1 MVWQRPTDPTNEE
14 MGKAASACSSAAW
27 SLRIAATR
35 ATTASGAPGGGDVA
49 EVDDPAALDTR
60 ESCLDAADELEAL
73 TRLLGRPYRPGRA
86 VALRRAVEAGL
97 AATVE
102 CAAACR
108 ALGDYAALDRSA
120 TSAER
125 CSAELRALLRRLSDE
140 QAGEQSSAT

>member
-1 MVWQRPTDPTNEE
+1 MVSQRPTDPTNEE
-14 MGKAASACSSAAW
+14 MGRAASACSSAAW
-27 SLRIAATR
+27 ALRIAATR
-35 ATTASGAPGGGDVA
+35 AATVGGATDIA
-49 EVDDPAALDTR
+49 EEDPVRIDTR

-102 CAAACR
+102 CAADCR
-108 ALGDYAALDRSA
+108 ALGDDAALDRAA

-125 CSAELRALLRRLSDE
+125 CSGELRSLLRTLSDE
-140 QAGEQSSAT
+140 QTNEHSGAT

>member
-86 VALRRAVEAGL
+86 VALRRL
-97 AATVE
+97 
-102 CAAACR
+102 
-108 ALGDYAALDRSA
+108 LL
-120 TSAER
+120 SAESCLR
-125 CSAELRALLRRLSDE
+125 EPGAGGIGLGHAFGARIRGSMRPAGRLRAV
-140 QAGEQSSAT
+140 